1 MQQNVLKKNDEL
13 VVTIERYGINGEGIA
28 IYKGVV
34 IFVVGAMIGE
44 EVLVHIINDKH
55 SYLIAKLLKIIKS
68 SKDRKTSPCPY
79 YEKCGGC
86 DLQHFPYD
94 LELEF
99 KRKLIEDTLNKNAG
113 INVHVNEV
121 IKSPKEYRYRN
132 KFAFPVKNIGGK
144 PCIGMYKKNSHD
156 IVEIEDCLLQSE
168 NTKLII
174 KLFKEYLT

>member
-34 IFVVGAMIGE
+34 IFVVGAMVGE

-94 LELEF
+94 LE
-99 KRKLIEDTLNKNAG
+99 T
-113 INVHVNEV
+113 
-121 IKSPKEYRYRN
+121 
-132 KFAFPVKNIGGK
+132 
-144 PCIGMYKKNSHD
+144 
-156 IVEIEDCLLQSE
+156 
-168 NTKLII
+168 
-174 KLFKEYLT
+174 